1 MVNVCEEYGKNV
13 TFNDSKTTGIV
24 FGAINVNCKAMQ
36 GNGNNVEC
44 VTNAKHLGNVVDD
57 MFSDLKG
64 IHYQRKSK
72 SKNIVKW
79 SVIWTSDC
87 NMDNRGSKYGPYIIV
102 GAKKVILLRVL
113 TWCVGNFRGKV
124 PI

>member
-1 MVNVCEEYGKNV
+1 MVNVCEEYGKEFNV
-13 TFNDSKTTGIV
+13 TFSDTKTTGIV

-36 GNGNNVEC
+36 VNGNNVEC

-64 IHYQRKSK
+64 I
-72 SKNIVKW
+72 N
-79 SVIWTSDC
+79 
-87 NMDNRGSKYGPYIIV
+87 
-102 GAKKVILLRVL
+102 AKKFILLRVL

-124 PI
+124 PIECSSSSLRHTLLLQHE